1 MQWLHVTEEII
12 TYIKIAFKMCAPPY
26 NIIYDGSWHQIN
38 EDFIDSLR
46 DVFIRIESY
55 P

>member
-1 MQWLHVTEEII
+1 
-12 TYIKIAFKMCAPPY
+12 MCAPPY